1 MPNFDSVSSGALGKA
16 FLAYERPFRVA
27 NYKLAS
33 LLAMVFMPGG
43 GLLDYF
49 VYDAAVMKRFMP
61 MRLACSGVL
70 GLIWLT
76 LHRYPQTRW
85 YRFFGFAVALS
96 PMLSIAWMIYD
107 RDGAQSTY
115 YAGLNLVMLGTAIIL
130 RWTLMESIGIFLLTV
145 VIYMIAAQNSRDPVE
160 NWAVYFNNI
169 YFLCVTGI
177 IVAAGT
183 WYYNRIRL
191 SEFEL
196 RHRLDENRAQ
206 LEVANARLG
215 DSIKQVEVSNAMLE
229 ENNQKLR
236 EMDEVKSRFFA
247 NVSHELRTPLTLLI
261 APVERLMS
269 AGDQMDPADTKD
281 MVATMHA
288 NSMRLL
294 KLINDLLDLVRLES
308 GQIQLKNRPVA
319 VEEFVNGL
327 ANAVRGVAKDKR
339 IHLNTFCTPGIG
351 SIMADADKL
360 ERICLNLLFNALKF
374 TPSAGTV
381 EFNAVREDEWLV
393 LEVRDSGVGIAAD
406 QLPHIFNRFW
416 QADTSSKRKYQGMG
430 IGLALVKELAEAH
443 GGSVEATSEIGKG
456 TLMSVKLPYQKVID
470 LPSEDEA
477 DPLND
482 TAPDPT
488 PGDELTESQEWIS
501 ELYRRAERFP
511 AITSL
516 QATIRPMESHVMRK
530 GAKPKLLI
538 ADDEPDMLRFL
549 RSQLAVNFEVIE
561 AVDGHQA
568 VEKAAQYLPD
578 IILSDM
584 MMPEKDGLQV
594 CRELRQRASTRL
606 IPVVLLTARADE
618 KTKLDCL
625 QAGANDF
632 VAKPFSLTEV
642 SVRLK
647 NLVDGHI
654 YQRELQVQ
662 KQRLEAALEQVKET
676 EAMLVRNEKLAS
688 LGRLSAGLIH
698 EINNPLNYA
707 KQGLYVLRSTEE
719 QLPESERAEFKD
731 TLKDIEEGVDRVAR
745 IIADLRSFTRS
756 TNEIDHA
763 FMLKPAVETT
773 LRFFSHELKSG
784 VDTEVDIPDG
794 MELRGDRNQLVQV
807 FINLI
812 QNAIDAM
819 RSKTYPD
826 DVKPLLRIS
835 ATQTEHELQLKLRDN
850 GPGIPDDVMQKI
862 FDPFFTTKDVGAGMG
877 LGLSIC
883 YQIVAEHGG
892 RILVNTQLNEFC
904 EFVLE
909 FPPVASIVD
918 D

>member
-1 MPNFDSVSSGALGKA
+1 
-16 FLAYERPFRVA
+16 VA
-27 NYKLAS
+27 NYKLGC

-43 GLLDYF
+43 SLLDYM
-49 VYDAAVMKRFMP
+49 VYDSAVMQRFLSV
-61 MRLACSGVL
+61 RLACSGVL
-70 GLIWLT
+70 GLIWLA
-76 LHRYPQTRW
+76 LQHYPRTRW
-85 YRFFGFAVALS
+85 YRALGFSVALV
-96 PMLSIAWMIYD
+96 PLLGILWMIHD
-107 RDGAQSTY
+107 RDRAESTY
-115 YAGLNLVMLGTAIIL
+115 YAGLNLVMLGAAILL
-130 RWTLMESIGIFLLTV
+130 RWTLAESILIIVVTLSLYAVATLTGGSV
-145 VIYMIAAQNSRDPVE
+145 RDG
-160 NWAVYFNNI
+160 AVYFNNA
-169 YFLCVTGI
+169 YFLTVTGI
-177 IVAAGT
+177 FVAAGT
-183 WYYNRIRL
+183 WFYNKIRL
-191 SEFEL
+191 SEFQL
-196 RHRLDENRAQ
+196 RHRLDVNRAE
-206 LEVANARLG
+206 LEVANQRLG
-215 DSIKQVEVSNAMLE
+215 ESVKQAEVSNLMLE
-229 ENNQKLR
+229 ETNQKLR

-261 APVERLMS
+261 APVEAMMS
-269 AGDQMDPADTKD
+269 RGEEMDRAETTD

-381 EFNAVREDEWLV
+381 EFNAVRDGQWLF

-416 QADTSSKRKYQGMG
+416 QGDTSSRRKYQGMG

-443 GGSVEATSEIGKG
+443 GGDVVATSEVGKG
-456 TLMSVKLPYQKVID
+456 TLMSVRLPYEPAVEVEVEVID
-470 LPSEDEA
+470 AATAE
-477 DPLND
+477 LN
-482 TAPDPT
+482 
-488 PGDELTESQEWIS
+488 ESQEWIS

-530 GAKPKLLI
+530 GSKPKLLI

-549 RSQLAVNFEVIE
+549 RSQLSATFEVIE

-625 QAGANDF
+625 AAGANDF
-632 VAKPFSLTEV
+632 VAKPFSMTEI

-647 NLVDGHI
+647 NLVDGHT
-654 YQRELQVQ
+654 YQRELQMQ

-676 EAMLVRNEKLAS
+676 ESMLVRNEKLAS

-707 KQGLYVLRSTEE
+707 KQGLYVLRATAEE
-719 QLPESERAEFKD
+719 LSGDSRAEYEE
-731 TLKDIEEGVDRVAR
+731 TLRDIEEGVDRVAR

-756 TNEIDHA
+756 TNEIDQA
-763 FMLKPAVETT
+763 FMLKPAVDTT
-773 LRFFSHELKSG
+773 LRFFSHELKGG
-784 VDTEVDIPDG
+784 VSTEVDIPDG
-794 MELRGDRNQLVQV
+794 MELRGDRNQIVQV
-807 FINLI
+807 LINLI
-812 QNAIDAM
+812 QNSIDAM
-819 RSKTYPD
+819 HSKTYPD
-826 DVKPLLRIS
+826 DVQPRLHIS
-835 ATQTEHELQLKLRDN
+835 AIQTETELQLKLRDN
-850 GPGIPDDVMQKI
+850 GPGIPEDALQKI

-892 RILVNTQLNEFC
+892 RILVNTEVDQFC

-909 FPPVASIVD
+909 FPPVTSIVEG
-918 D
+918 